1 MPRLIVGVPKYRKHR
16 ASGQAIVTLAGK
28 DFYLGPHGTAVSKRE
43 YDRLVHEWLAAGRS
57 PSFGAAPDQLTMVE
71 LIAAYLRFAK
81 PYYGEGNRGELTN
94 MKRPLR
100 LLRELYGKT
109 NPAEFGPQ
117 QFKAVREKLVA
128 EALSRTYINAV
139 MKRLCRFFRWA
150 ASEGH
155 IPASTP
161 QTLSMI
167 PGLRRGR
174 SGVRETSPVRPV
186 DPADVEAT
194 LPFLSGVVA
203 AMVRTQLHTGARPGE
218 ICSLRG
224 CDIDRSNDVWEARLA
239 EHKTAHHGQDR
250 TIYFGPQAQAIILP
264 FLERE
269 ADAFLFSPAEAMA
282 EVRQGRSAAR
292 KTPLS
297 CGNRPGTK
305 HAANPKRTP
314 QQCYTTQSY
323 GRAIARAAK
332 LAGVPRWS
340 PNQLRHWVATRV
352 RRDYDLD
359 AAKTL
364 LGHSQVGTTQLY
376 AEKDRRRAIEVAREI
391 G

>member
-1 MPRLIVGVPKYRKHR
+1 MPRLSVGVPKYRKHR

-28 DFYLGPHGTAVSKRE
+28 DFYLGPHGTKASKHE

-57 PSFGAAPDQLTMVE
+57 SSFGASADELTMVE

-81 PYYGEGNRGELTN
+81 PYYGDGNRGELTN

-100 LLRELYGKT
+100 LLRELYGRT
-109 NPAEFGPQ
+109 SPAEFGPQ
-117 QFKAVREKLVA
+117 QYKAIREKLIA
-128 EALSRTYINAV
+128 EGLARTYINAL

-150 ASEGH
+150 AAEGH
-155 IPASTP
+155 IPPATP

-174 SGVRETSPVRPV
+174 GTVRESPAVKPA
-186 DPADVEAT
+186 DPADVKAT
-194 LPFLSGVVA
+194 LPHLSRIVA
-203 AMVRTQLHTGARPGE
+203 AMVKLQMLTGARPGE
-218 ICSLRG
+218 VCALRAR
-224 CDIDRSNDVWEARLA
+224 DIDRSGDVWEAKLA
-239 EHKTAHHGQDR
+239 EHKTAHHDLER
-250 TIYFGPQAQAIILP
+250 TIYLGPQAQALLAP
-264 FLERE
+264 FLERGP
-269 ADAFLFSPAEAMA
+269 DSYLFSPAEAMA
-282 EVRQGRSAAR
+282 EVRRERSAAR

-305 HAANPKRTP
+305 QTANPKRTP
-314 QQCYTTQSY
+314 KQRYTTQSY
-323 GRAIARAAK
+323 GCAVARAAK
-332 LAGVPRWS
+332 LAGVGHWS
-340 PNQLRHWVATRV
+340 PNQLRHLVATRV

-364 LGHSQVGTTQLY
+364 LGHSQVGTTQIY